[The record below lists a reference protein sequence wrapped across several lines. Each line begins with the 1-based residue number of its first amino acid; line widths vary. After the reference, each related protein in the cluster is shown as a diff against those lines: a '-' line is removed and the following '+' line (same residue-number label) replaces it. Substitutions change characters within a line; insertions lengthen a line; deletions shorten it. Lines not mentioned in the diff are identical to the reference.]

1 MLLQHNKVDLENNQE
16 MEQENAVKLPWINLS
31 LAPCCADMPAMALL
45 LCAACQAALG
55 AGSRQCLTQMA
66 AVLSSHCPSP
76 LEQLGELVHVL
87 GGATPAVSTA
97 TSEHQAGSSVT
108 QTHGQL
114 CNIKTIFF
122 SKVELLILM

>member
-31 LAPCCADMPAMALL
+31 LAPCCADVPWMALL
-45 LCAACQAALG
+45 FCAACQAALG

-76 LEQLGELVHVL
+76 LEQLGELVCVL
-87 GGATPAVSTA
+87 GGATPAVSTVESSA
-97 TSEHQAGSSVT
+97 TSEHQAGPSVT
-108 QTHGQL
+108 QSHRQL
-114 CNIKTIFF
+114 CNIKLF
-122 SKVELLILM
+122 SLARWNC